1 MGFWREF
8 WAALAGRV
16 DDRCFEDKHDE
27 VLSSIQADAAA
38 SRQAVNTA
46 IRKIDQ
52 LSKDVQIMGARE
64 DAAYAALSEKI
75 DTVKAGWAS
84 LVAERDALK
93 AALENAD
100 ANAAAQVQAALDADS
115 DVDAAKVE
123 AASSA
128 LDELVAPAPQPEP
141 APEPPAA

>member
-1 MGFWREF
+1 MN
-8 WAALAGRV
+8 L
-16 DDRCFEDKHDE
+16 FEWLVWGKDAVSDIERDTTAMKLKLDQ
-27 VLSSIQADAAA
+27 IQ
-38 SRQAVNTA
+38 
-46 IRKIDQ
+46 KE
-52 LSKDVQIMGARE
+52 LKIMGARE

-100 ANAAAQVQAALDADS
+100 ADAAAQVQAALDADS
-115 DVDAAKVE
+115 EVDAGKVE

-128 LDELVAPAPQPEP
+128 LDELVATPPPVEPEPQP
-141 APEPPAA
+141 